1 MSKESLGILLRQN
14 EEGLSI
20 SYWPEESLPEEAR
33 NWCRILVGTTK
44 TGITQE
50 EVTLWQ
56 VGEYN
61 VYSRKV

>member
-1 MSKESLGILLRQN
+1 MSMESLGTLLRQRGT
-14 EEGLSI
+14 ELVT
-20 SYWPEESLPEEAR
+20 YWPEETLPTEAR

-44 TGITQE
+44 AGVNQE

>member
-1 MSKESLGILLRQN
+1 MESLGTLLRQRGT
-14 EEGLSI
+14 ELVA
-20 SYWPEESLPEEAR
+20 YWPEETLPTEAR
-33 NWCRILVGTTK
+33 SWCRILVGTTNA
-44 TGITQE
+44 GVNQE

>member
-1 MSKESLGILLRQN
+1 MSKESLGTLLRQRGT
-14 EEGLSI
+14 ELVA
-20 SYWPEESLPEEAR
+20 YWPEESLPEEAR

-44 TGITQE
+44 TGLNQV

>member
-1 MSKESLGILLRQN
+1 MSMESLGTLLRQRGT
-14 EEGLSI
+14 ELVA
-20 SYWPEESLPEEAR
+20 YWPEETLPTEAR

-44 TGITQE
+44 TGVNQE

-61 VYSRKV
+61 IYSRKV